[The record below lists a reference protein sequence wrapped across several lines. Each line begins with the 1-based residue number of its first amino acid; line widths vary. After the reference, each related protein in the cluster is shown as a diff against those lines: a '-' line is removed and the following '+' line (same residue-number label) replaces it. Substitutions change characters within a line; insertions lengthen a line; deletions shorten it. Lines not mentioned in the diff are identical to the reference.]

1 MAPGCGPPG
10 LRGHLSDAL
19 LLLQSSFSFEAGR
32 RCPSG
37 EGSFEFDTKQG
48 NLLFKAVED
57 AISRQQT
64 LPQRQVSRGNQG
76 GPELQDQNP
85 SLERPPP
92 RPLPRSHIPAAQVQ
106 ASLPPVLNWSPVIT

>member
-1 MAPGCGPPG
+1 M
-10 LRGHLSDAL
+10 
-19 LLLQSSFSFEAGR
+19 LLQASFSFEAGR

-57 AISRQQT
+57 AISRQ
-64 LPQRQVSRGNQG
+64 RQVSRGNQG
-76 GPELQDQNP
+76 GPEALQEQHQ

-92 RPLPRSHIPAAQVQ
+92 RPLPRSHLPQSPVAQVQ
-106 ASLPPVLNWSPVIT
+106 ASRPHLLTW